1 VNVSPEGGGAVDI
14 GGARPA
20 AYPFSTGLDNGTEI
34 DFTAVSSFWYRFT
47 GWSGDL
53 EGAENPSRVVI
64 DCEKEITAHFAL
76 NWLLISGLASSLAV
90 AVFLVV
96 VLVIRRK

>member
-1 VNVSPEGGGAVDI
+1 MNVSPDNGGGVDI
-14 GGARPA
+14 GGAIPT
-20 AYPFSTGLDNGTEI
+20 AYPFSTALDSGTEV
-34 DFTAVSSFWYRFT
+34 DFTAVPSFWYRFVDW
-47 GWSGDL
+47 GGDL

-76 NWLLISGLASSLAV
+76 NWWLIGGLAGGLAV

-96 VLVIRRK
+96 VLVIRRE

>member
-1 VNVSPEGGGAVDI
+1 MNVSPEAGGAVDI
-14 GGARPA
+14 GGARPT

-34 DFTAVSSFWYRFT
+34 DLTAVPSFWYRFT

-53 EGAENPSRVVI
+53 EGAGSPSRVII

-76 NWLLISGLASSLAV
+76 NWPLIGGLAGGPAV
-90 AVFLVV
+90 AVFLVAF
-96 VLVIRRK
+96 LVIRRK

>member
-1 VNVSPEGGGAVDI
+1 MTVSPDDSGAVQLDE
-14 GGARPA
+14 AVPSS
-20 AYPFSTGLDNGTEI
+20 YPFSTTFDSGTEV
-34 DFTAVSSFWYRFT
+34 DFTAIPSFWYRFA

-53 EGAENPSRVVI
+53 EGAENPSLVII

-76 NWLLISGLASSLAV
+76 NWSLIGGLAGGLAV

-96 VLVIRRK
+96 VLVIRRE

>member
-1 VNVSPEGGGAVDI
+1 MEI

-20 AYPFSTGLDNGTEI
+20 AYPFSTAFDSGTEV
-34 DFTAVSSFWYRFT
+34 DFTAVPSFWYRFVDW
-47 GWSGDL
+47 GGDL
-53 EGAENPSRVVI
+53 EGAENPSQVVI

-76 NWLLISGLASSLAV
+76 NWPLIGGLAGGLAV

-96 VLVIRRK
+96 VLVIRRE

>member
-1 VNVSPEGGGAVDI
+1 MDI
-14 GGARPA
+14 GGAVPTS
-20 AYPFSTGLDNGTEI
+20 YPFSTAFDSGTEV
-34 DFTAVSSFWYRFT
+34 DFTAVPSFWYRFT

-53 EGAENPSRVVI
+53 DGAENPSEVVI

-76 NWLLISGLASSLAV
+76 NWSLIGGLAGGLAV

-96 VLVIRRK
+96 VLVIRRE